1 MRDVSG
7 VGAGAQTADR
17 VAQPAVVI
25 TGAGSGIGAAC
36 AVALSNA
43 GYRVFA
49 GVRREPGADAWQG
62 GRLELI
68 TPLML
73 EVTDTG
79 SIARAAAEV
88 EAALGDA
95 GLAGLV
101 NCAGIALGGPLEF
114 LAPGEL
120 RRQLDVNVV
129 GQLAVT
135 QAFLP
140 LIRRGRG
147 RLVNVGSVS
156 GRNALPFLGPYAAS
170 KFALR
175 ALNDALRVE
184 LRPWG
189 IPVIL
194 IEPGSIAT
202 GIWAR
207 GGAEAKRQFAA
218 FPPDARRL
226 YGKQLD
232 TLTARVVEMGQHGLP
247 AQRVAET
254 VALALSVRHPQ
265 AHYAVAPA
273 GRRWMSRLLSAL
285 PTGLRDRLVLRALR

>member
-1 MRDVSG
+1 MK
-7 VGAGAQTADR
+7 TTDR
-17 VAQPAVVI
+17 ATQPAVVL

-36 AVALSNA
+36 AVALSQA
-43 GYRVFA
+43 GHRVFA
-49 GVRREPGADAWQG
+49 GVRREPGAGAWQG
-62 GRLELI
+62 GRAELI

-73 EVTDTG
+73 DVTDAG

-88 EAALGDA
+88 EEIVGEA

-114 LAPGEL
+114 LAPVEL

-129 GQLAVT
+129 GQVAVT

-140 LIRRGRG
+140 LIRRDHGRI
-147 RLVNVGSVS
+147 VNVGSVS

-194 IEPGSIAT
+194 IEAGSIAT
-202 GIWAR
+202 GIWAK
-207 GGAEAKRQFAA
+207 GAAEAHRQFAG
-218 FPPDARRL
+218 FPPAARGL

-232 TLTARVVEMGQHGLP
+232 TLTTRVVELGERGLP

-254 VALALSVRHPQ
+254 VTLALTVRHPQ

-273 GRRWMSRLLSAL
+273 GRRWLTRLLGVL